1 MNRYGFKCYNYKM
14 NQNNP
19 HANLNPPQ
27 KKAVESVTGP
37 VLILAGPGSGK
48 TRVITQRICYLVK
61 TVGIRPYHILAVT
74 FTNKAAREMIDRLT
88 DLISGS
94 VKELTI
100 GTFHAIC
107 VRILRKEAD
116 SLGINAN
123 FTIYDGDDQ
132 LKLVKEAIKLNGL
145 DPKNYPP
152 GPVLSVISSAKSEML
167 GPLEYSQR
175 ALSHYEEIVS
185 RVYERY
191 QQLLNQNNAL
201 DFDDLLSKTVKYLKS
216 NEEVLNRYQN
226 RYQHILV
233 DEFQDTNMVQYEL
246 VKLLSA
252 RHRNI
257 CVVGDPDQSIYSW
270 RSADIRNILNFE
282 KDYPD
287 AETIYLEQ
295 NYRSTQHILQAA
307 DHVIAGNRAR
317 KPKRLWTENES
328 GPKLSLFEAYDQQE
342 EARMVIKEISALT
355 DKKAVKPGDIAI
367 LYRTNAQS
375 RALEEAFIRYGIA
388 YKLAAGTKYYER
400 REVKDILA
408 YFKVAHN
415 IDDSIS
421 LLRII
426 NIPPRGIGKQTL
438 EELNRFACSQGVS
451 EGQALIWL
459 AARTEQQLSSDF
471 TPRSAKLLAAFGL
484 FLQHLI
490 ACSREMKLIEFYE
503 HIVGGIQY
511 KQHLLNQP
519 DGEDRWQNVEE
530 LKSVAQPYRDLAP
543 QEGLAAF
550 LESISL
556 VSDIDGLNDSNDAV
570 NLITLH
576 QAKGLEFPVVF
587 IVGLEE
593 NLLPHYRSMD
603 DPAQMEE
610 ERRLCYVGI
619 TRAKNR
625 VYLCRAHK
633 RMLMGTTQANSPSR
647 FLQDIPDGLLESK
660 ALPQSDRLS
669 YSHFHAGKP
678 AGSYISSPNPA
689 KPVPPAGLPGDLTR
703 GALPELKTGSK
714 VRHPQFGEG
723 IVVSLKPS
731 GNDYEVVVAFDDD
744 NVKIKKLL
752 LSFARLEK
760 I

>member
-1 MNRYGFKCYNYKM
+1 M
-14 NQNNP
+14 NQNNTP
-19 HANLNPPQ
+19 SHLNPPQ
-27 KKAVESVTGP
+27 QKAVEAIQGP

-48 TRVITQRICYLVK
+48 TRVITQRISYLVK
-61 TVGIRPYHILAVT
+61 TIGIRPFNILAVT
-74 FTNKAAREMIDRLT
+74 FTNKAAREMSARL
-88 DLISGS
+88 DELVGNS
-94 VKELTI
+94 VKDLTL

-107 VRILRKEAD
+107 VRILRKEAEA
-116 SLGINAN
+116 LGINSN

-132 LKLVKEAIKLNGL
+132 IKLVKEAIKLIGS

-152 GPVLSVISSAKSEML
+152 GPILSTISAAKSEML
-167 GPLEYSQR
+167 SPLEFSQR
-175 ALSHYEEIVS
+175 AISHYDEIVT
-185 RVYERY
+185 RVYEQY
-191 QQLLNQNNAL
+191 QQLLNQNNAF

-216 NEEVLNRYQN
+216 NEEILTRYQK
-226 RYQHILV
+226 RYLHILV

-287 AETIYLEQ
+287 AQTIYLEQ
-295 NYRSTQHILQAA
+295 NYRSTQNILQAA
-307 DHVIAGNRAR
+307 GHVISGNRAR
-317 KPKRLWTENES
+317 KPKQLWTENEP

-342 EARMVIKEISALT
+342 EARMVIKEVSVLT
-355 DKKAVKPGDIAI
+355 DNHIVKPGDIAV

-375 RALEEAFIRYGIA
+375 RALEEAFIRYGIP

-408 YFKVAHN
+408 YFKVIHN
-415 IDDSIS
+415 IDDSVS

-426 NIPPRGIGKQTL
+426 NVPPRGIGKQTL
-438 EELNRFACSQGVS
+438 EELSRLSCSRGMS
-451 EGQALIWL
+451 EGRALISL
-459 AARTEQQLSSDF
+459 TARTDEQLMVDF
-471 TPRSAKLLAAFGL
+471 SPRSAKLLQAFGL
-484 FLQHLI
+484 FLKSLVDR
-490 ACSREMKLIEFYE
+490 SRETKVIELYE
-503 HIVGGIQY
+503 QIVTGIQY
-511 KQHLLNQP
+511 KQYLLNQP

-530 LKSVAQPYRDLAP
+530 LKSVAEPYKDFAP
-543 QEGLAAF
+543 GEGLTAF

-556 VSDIDGLNDSNDAV
+556 VSDIDGLNETNEAV

-587 IVGLEE
+587 ITGLEE
-593 NLLPHYRSMD
+593 NLLPHYRSLD

-647 FLQDIPDGLLESK
+647 FLDDIPDALLEGK
-660 ALPQSDRLS
+660 TIPQPDRVS
-669 YSHFHAGKP
+669 FSRFNNSRPPGIIET
-678 AGSYISSPNPA
+678 GFTGA
-689 KPVPPAGLPGDLTR
+689 KPGASAEIAKHPPEGP
-703 GALPELKTGSK
+703 LPELKAGNK
-714 VRHPQFGEG
+714 VRHQKFGEG
-723 IVVSLKPS
+723 IVVSVKPS
-731 GNDYEVVVAFDDD
+731 GNDFEVVVVFDDD
-744 NVKIKKLL
+744 AVKIKKLL
-752 LSFARLEK
+752 LSFARMEK

>member
-1 MNRYGFKCYNYKM
+1 M
-14 NQNNP
+14 NQIKP
-19 HANLNPPQ
+19 SGDLNPPQ
-27 KKAVESVTGP
+27 KKAVETVTGP

-48 TRVITQRICYLVK
+48 TRVITQRISYLVK
-61 TVGIRPYHILAVT
+61 TIGIKPYNILAVT
-74 FTNKAAREMIDRLT
+74 FTNKAAREMSARLNE
-88 DLISGS
+88 LIGSS
-94 VKELTI
+94 VKDLTI

-107 VRILRKEAD
+107 VRILRQEAEN
-116 SLGINAN
+116 LGIKAN

-132 LKLVKEAIKLNGL
+132 LKLVKEAIRLIGS

-152 GPVLSVISSAKSEML
+152 GPVLSTISAAKSEML
-167 GPLEYSQR
+167 SPLEFSQR
-175 ALSHYEEIVS
+175 NLSHYDEIVTK
-185 RVYERY
+185 VYEKY
-191 QQLLNQNNAL
+191 QQLLNQNNAF
-201 DFDDLLSKTVKYLKS
+201 DFDDLLSKTVKHLKS
-216 NEEVLNRYQN
+216 NTEVLARFQKRYL
-226 RYQHILV
+226 HTLV

-295 NYRSTQHILQAA
+295 NYRSTQNILQAA
-307 DHVIAGNRAR
+307 DHIIAGNRAR
-317 KPKRLWTENES
+317 KPKQLWTENEP
-328 GPKLSLFEAYDQQE
+328 GPKLLLFEAYDQQE
-342 EARMVIKEISALT
+342 EARMVIKEVSALT
-355 DKKAVKPGDIAI
+355 DNHIVKPGDIAI

-375 RALEEAFIRYGIA
+375 RALEEAFIRYGIP

-408 YFKVAHN
+408 YFKVVHN
-415 IDDSIS
+415 IDDSVS

-426 NIPPRGIGKQTL
+426 NTPPRGIGKQTL
-438 EELNRFACSQGVS
+438 EELNRFAVSRNIS
-451 EGQALIWL
+451 EGQALISLTTLTEEQL
-459 AARTEQQLSSDF
+459 AADFSS
-471 TPRSAKLLAAFGL
+471 RSAKLLQAFGL
-484 FLQHLI
+484 FMQSLLSRAREVKIIELYEQII
-490 ACSREMKLIEFYE
+490 AGS
-503 HIVGGIQY
+503 QY
-511 KQHLLNQP
+511 KHHLLNQP
-519 DGEDRWQNVEE
+519 DGDDRWQNVEE
-530 LKSVAQPYRDLAP
+530 LKSVAQPYKDLAP
-543 QEGLAAF
+543 GEGLAAF

-556 VSDIDGLNDSNDAV
+556 VSDIDGLSESSEAV

-633 RMLMGTTQANSPSR
+633 RMLMGSTQINSPSR
-647 FLQDIPDGLLESK
+647 FLKDIPDGLFE
-660 ALPQSDRLS
+660 
-669 YSHFHAGKP
+669 GKP
-678 AGSYISSPNPA
+678 APQPEKISYSRFQAHKPAGNAVNGFALA
-689 KPVPPAGLPGDLTR
+689 KPAATR
-703 GALPELKTGSK
+703 ASKDIPKKPLLELKAGNK
-714 VRHPQFGEG
+714 VRHQQFGEG
-723 IVVSLKPS
+723 IVVSVKAS
-731 GNDYEVVVAFDDD
+731 NNDYEVVVAFDDD
-744 NVKIKKLL
+744 SVKIKKLL
-752 LSFARLEK
+752 LSFARMEK
-760 I
+760 L

>member
-1 MNRYGFKCYNYKM
+1 MNGQGIKCYNWYM
-14 NQNNP
+14 NHYNP
-19 HANLNPPQ
+19 SAELNPPQ
-27 KKAVESVTGP
+27 KKAVETITGP

-48 TRVITQRICYLVK
+48 TRVITQRIAYLVK
-61 TVGIRPYHILAVT
+61 TVGIRPYNIMAVT
-74 FTNKAAREMIDRLT
+74 FTNKAAREMISRLNQ
-88 DLISGS
+88 LIGRS
-94 VKELTI
+94 VKDLTV
-100 GTFHAIC
+100 GTFHSIC
-107 VRILRKEAD
+107 VRILRKEAQHF
-116 SLGINAN
+116 GISAN
-123 FTIYDGDDQ
+123 FTIYDADDQ
-132 LKLVKEAIKLNGL
+132 LKLVKEAIKAIGL

-152 GPVLSVISSAKSEML
+152 GPLLSVISAAKSEML
-167 GPLEYSQR
+167 GPAEFTLR
-175 ALSHYEEIVS
+175 AISHYDEVAS
-185 RVYERY
+185 RVYEQY
-191 QQLLNQNNAL
+191 QRLLNQNNAF
-201 DFDDLLSKTVKYLKS
+201 DFDDLLLKTVKYLKS
-216 NEEVLNRYQN
+216 RKEILDKYQN
-226 RYQHILV
+226 RYLHILV

-252 RHRNI
+252 RHLNI

-287 AETIYLEQ
+287 SETIYLEQ

-307 DHVIAGNRAR
+307 DHVIAGNQSR
-317 KPKRLWTENES
+317 KPKQLWTKNEP

-355 DKKAVKPGDIAI
+355 ENQIVKPGDIAI

-375 RALEEAFIRYGIA
+375 RALEEAFIRYGIP

-400 REVKDILA
+400 REIKDILA
-408 YFKVAHN
+408 YFKVVYN

-426 NIPPRGIGKQTL
+426 NVPPRGIGKQTL
-438 EELNRFACSQGVS
+438 EELNRFALYRNIS
-451 EGQALIWL
+451 EGRALVLLTTL
-459 AARTEQQLSSDF
+459 ADEQLSTEFS
-471 TPRSAKLLAAFGL
+471 PRSAKLLQAFGL
-484 FLQHLI
+484 FLQNLI
-490 ACSREMKLIEFYE
+490 ARSKELKIIELYE
-503 HIVGGIQY
+503 QIVGGTKY

-543 QEGLAAF
+543 GEGLAAF

-556 VSDIDGLNDSNDAV
+556 VSDIDGLNEGSDSV

-633 RMLMGTTQANSPSR
+633 RMLMGATQANSPSR
-647 FLQDIPDGLLESK
+647 FLTDIPDGLFE
-660 ALPQSDRLS
+660 
-669 YSHFHAGKP
+669 G
-678 AGSYISSPNPA
+678 N
-689 KPVPPAGLPGDLTR
+689 PVPQPSKLPFSRFHTNRTANNIETGRIPANLSSEAGMPNDIDKGR
-703 GALPELKTGSK
+703 LPELKAGNK
-714 VRHPQFGEG
+714 VRHHKFGEG
-723 IVVSLKPS
+723 IVVSIKAAGS
-731 GNDYEVVVAFDDD
+731 DFEVVVAFDDD
-744 NVKIKKLL
+744 TVKIKKLL
-752 LSFARLEK
+752 LSFARMEK